1 MAKKEKKVRRNQTDD
16 PSKKSKSRYFL
27 KKKRQ
32 RRGEYIAPVS
42 IQVESDIH
50 VAELPGRETEFN
62 GDHPLNPFNIR
73 LERERGVSNANLPNF
88 KSRED

>member
-1 MAKKEKKVRRNQTDD
+1 MAKSKQKVRRNQTND
-16 PSKKSKSRYFL
+16 PTRVGKSKYAM

-32 RRGEYIAPVS
+32 RRGEYSTPVT
-42 IQVESDIH
+42 IRVESDVH
-50 VAELPGRETEFN
+50 VEDFIRPTEFN

-88 KSRED
+88 KSREE